1 MSQTTTSTTTA
12 ARTSPPIAPPEIIE
26 PRYYREHGY
35 PHEFWTQLRREAPV
49 ARCEAEG
56 FPPFWAITK
65 HADITRIAT
74 DPDHFLNAPL
84 IAIFKSG
91 DIAPP
96 ESRLHHL
103 LNMDPP
109 EHREYRRVTAK
120 SFTPRAVRPRL
131 EVYEKLVDEI
141 LDSVRDRGEIDWVT
155 DFAALLPIWVIA
167 DMLGIPR
174 ADRDLFFRWT
184 NEIIGSSDLDFRR
197 EGTTPRETAEAAIA
211 EQTMYFADM
220 VKARRRC
227 PMDDMTSVVANAEIG
242 GKPMPDKEL
251 FSYLVLLI
259 VAGNETT
266 RNAASG
272 GLLAFTENPD
282 EWRRLAANPE
292 LVDSAVEE
300 IVRWTTPVIQFART
314 PTEDFELRGQHIRAG
329 ETLCLFYPSANRD
342 EEVFDDPF
350 VFRADRSP
358 NPHLAFG
365 IGEHLCLGA
374 HLARTELK
382 AILNRL
388 LARGVIAERTGPV
401 ERLHSSFVGGIKRM
415 PVRLRFQE

>member
-1 MSQTTTSTTTA
+1 MTTITQGSRGDTV
-12 ARTSPPIAPPEIIE
+12 PMAPADIIE

-35 PHEFWTQLRREAPV
+35 PHEAWARLRREAPV
-49 ARCEAEG
+49 ARCEVAG

-65 HADITRIAT
+65 HADIVRIAT

-84 IAIFKSG
+84 IAIFKNTE
-91 DIAPP
+91 IAPP
-96 ESRLHHL
+96 EARLHHL

-109 EHREYRRVTAK
+109 EHREYRRLAAK
-120 SFTPRAVRPRL
+120 NFTPRAVRPRL
-131 EVYEKLVDEI
+131 EVYERLVDEI
-141 LDSVRDRGEIDWVT
+141 LDQVRDRDEIDWVT

-174 ADRDLFFRWT
+174 RDRELFFRWT
-184 NEIIGSSDLDFRR
+184 NEIIGSSDKDFRR
-197 EGTTPRETAEAAIA
+197 EGMTPRETAEAAIA
-211 EQTMYFADM
+211 EQRAYFTGM
-220 VKARRRC
+220 VSERRRC
-227 PMDDMTSVVANAEIG
+227 PMEDITSVLANAELDG
-242 GKPMPDKEL
+242 QPLPQREL
-251 FSYLVLLI
+251 FSYLILLI

-282 EWRRLAANPE
+282 EWRKLRADPT

-314 PTEDFELRGQHIRAG
+314 ATETFELRGQRIAAG
-329 ETLCLFYPSANRD
+329 ELLCLFYPSANRD
-342 EEVFDDPF
+342 EEVFTDPF
-350 VFRADRSP
+350 AFRADRHP

-388 LARGVIAERTGPV
+388 IARGALAERCGPV

-415 PVRLRFQE
+415 PVRLQLER